1 MNQAAEPLTGAVS
14 PIPETGPGALL
25 RQRRTERQL
34 SVEDVAQALR
44 LAPKQLRAIEQ
55 DDYDHLPGPTYVRGY
70 LRSYAQFLGLSA
82 DTVLEFYN
90 RQPAAAKAIDLAK
103 HAPAPQMNS
112 DHHVIKITTL
122 IVAGLVLGLAAV
134 WWQGRD
140 DSPIRLRKPPATA
153 KAEAVAPDTTPVS
166 RQDAVPT
173 LAESRAPITPAPAG
187 DSPPP
192 EPAPARAPAI
202 AAVPVVPT
210 GPRPLVLYFQKDSWA
225 EVRDGAQTRLLY
237 TTISAGKVIRLGG
250 TPPFS
255 VYLGNA
261 SGVRVEYNGRPVDIS
276 SHQRGPIARLTV
288 GNGTEQTAQ

>member
-1 MNQAAEPLTGAVS
+1 MNQAAEPMV
-14 PIPETGPGALL
+14 PEAGPGALL
-25 RQRRTERQL
+25 RQRRTERHL

-90 RQPAAAKAIDLAK
+90 RQPAAAKAIDLTK

-122 IVAGLVLGLAAV
+122 IVAGLILGLAAV

-140 DSPIRLRKPPATA
+140 DSPIRLRKPPAAA
-153 KAEAVAPDTTPVS
+153 KVEADVVDAAPAS
-166 RQDAVPT
+166 GQDNIP
-173 LAESRAPITPAPAG
+173 TPAE
-187 DSPPP
+187 DSSSPG
-192 EPAPARAPAI
+192 PAPARAPAV
-202 AAVPVVPT
+202 AAVPTTPP
-210 GPRPLVLYFQKDSWA
+210 GPRPLVLHFQEDSWV

-261 SGVRVEYNGRPVDIS
+261 GGVRVEYNGRPVDVS

-288 GNGTEQTAQ
+288 GNGTEQPAQ

>member
-14 PIPETGPGALL
+14 PVPETGPGALL

-82 DTVLEFYN
+82 DTVLDFYN
-90 RQPAAAKAIDLAK
+90 RQPAAAKAVDLAK
-103 HAPAPQMNS
+103 HAPTPQMNS

-140 DSPIRLRKPPATA
+140 DSPIRLRKPPVAA
-153 KAEAVAPDTTPVS
+153 KAEAVIADVVSAP
-166 RQDAVPT
+166 RQDTVST
-173 LAESRAPITPAPAG
+173 LAESRAPTIPVSAE
-187 DSPPP
+187 DSLTP

-202 AAVPVVPT
+202 ATAPTVPA

-261 SGVRVEYNGRPVDIS
+261 SGVRVEYNGRPVDVS